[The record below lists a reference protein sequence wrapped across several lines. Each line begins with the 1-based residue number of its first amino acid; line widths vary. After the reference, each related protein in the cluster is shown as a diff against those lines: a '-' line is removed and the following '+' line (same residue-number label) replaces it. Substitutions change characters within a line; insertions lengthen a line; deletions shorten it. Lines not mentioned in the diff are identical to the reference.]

1 MSWDLRRRAPGVADP
16 GWDGR
21 QTCRQTCHQTCRL
34 TRHRSHVDY
43 QNDRRTC
50 HQNRAG
56 HQNDRLTRHQN
67 CADRRTRRLSVHRS
81 RVDHQNVRLTCRLS
95 RAHPRNG
102 RRNRA
107 LRRTRRR
114 ASARSGSHHPDGM
127 TVDPVA
133 GPWAMRLP
141 VRSEHRPAPTD
152 PPRDIW
158 RLRSVENDA
167 PRADAAGTATT
178 SVPADP
184 LLEAP

>member
-21 QTCRQTCHQTCRL
+21 QTCRQACHQTCRR

-43 QNDRRTC
+43 QNDRRT
-50 HQNRAG
+50 G

-133 GPWAMRLP
+133 EPWTMTLP
-141 VRSEHRPAPTD
+141 VRSEHQPAPTG